1 MQKMALVAIF
11 KAHAHA
17 LALAEKTAVSGGN
30 GHGSRGAKQTR
41 CANKALINGLILTK
55 LLRRYA
61 EHAKARDSSL
71 HSTWQRRVDDL
82 QL

>member
-17 LALAEKTAVSGGN
+17 HALAEKTAVSGGN

-41 CANKALINGLILTK
+41 STNKALINGLILT
-55 LLRRYA
+55 RCYA
-61 EHAKARDSSL
+61 DRPSL
-71 HSTWQRRVDDL
+71 QKPETVVCTAPAATH
-82 QL
+82 